1 MSPGPSCVSGPR
13 SSPPGPLGLEPWL
26 RKPRLGSRSKP
37 TRAASGSTGS
47 ALLCEARRA
56 WDDHRMSFLD
66 WALAVHVLSAFAY
79 VAGLVLFWVLV
90 VAVRR
95 VDTPEQTL
103 RMEPIVKVGN
113 VAVGAGAIGTIVIG
127 IYLAFAVDSYA
138 IWDGWIIAA
147 LVLWAV
153 AGGLGQRTGVAYMQG
168 MNKAKELDA
177 AGRAGPDQELL
188 ALNRTQAGL
197 ILQTLASLAVL
208 LILAD
213 MIFKPGA

>member
-1 MSPGPSCVSGPR
+1 VS
-13 SSPPGPLGLEPWL
+13 
-26 RKPRLGSRSKP
+26 
-37 TRAASGSTGS
+37 
-47 ALLCEARRA
+47 
-56 WDDHRMSFLD
+56 FVD

-79 VAGLVLFWVLV
+79 VAGLVLFWVLI

-95 VDTPEQTL
+95 VDTPEETL

-113 VAVGAGAIGTIVIG
+113 VAVGLGAVGTIVIG

-153 AGGLGQRTGVAYMQG
+153 AGALGQRTGVAYMQG

-177 AGRAGPDQELL
+177 AGKTGPDQELL
-188 ALNRTQAGL
+188 ALNRKQTGL
-197 ILQTLASLAVL
+197 ILQTLGSLAVL
-208 LILAD
+208 LILVD
-213 MIFKPGA
+213 MIFKPGS

>member
-1 MSPGPSCVSGPR
+1 
-13 SSPPGPLGLEPWL
+13 
-26 RKPRLGSRSKP
+26 
-37 TRAASGSTGS
+37 
-47 ALLCEARRA
+47 LCAARRA

-95 VDTPEQTL
+95 VDTPEGTL

-113 VAVGAGAIGTIVIG
+113 VAVGLGAIGTIVIG
-127 IYLAFAVDSYA
+127 IYLAFAVDGYA

-153 AGGLGQRTGVAYMQG
+153 AGALGQRTGVAYMQG

-177 AGRAGPDQELL
+177 AGKTGPDQELF
-188 ALNRTQAGL
+188 ALNRTQTGVVLHA
-197 ILQTLASLAVL
+197 LASLAVL
-208 LILAD
+208 LILVD

>member
-1 MSPGPSCVSGPR
+1 VR
-13 SSPPGPLGLEPWL
+13 
-26 RKPRLGSRSKP
+26 
-37 TRAASGSTGS
+37 
-47 ALLCEARRA
+47 
-56 WDDHRMSFLD
+56 FLD

-79 VAGLVLFWVLV
+79 VGGLVLFWVLI

-95 VDTPEQTL
+95 VDTPEETL

-113 VAVGAGAIGTIVIG
+113 VAVGLGAVGTIVVG

-177 AGRAGPDQELL
+177 AGKTGPDQELL
-188 ALNRTQAGL
+188 ALNRTQTGL

-208 LILAD
+208 LILVD